1 MCTTVPGVGD
11 GILKPALNVGSSPSL
26 ATSSL
31 GSLHPFPHLHMEMV
45 LATSQGH
52 CQDGQAVCSY
62 GVKAGTSAS
71 FNE

>member
-31 GSLHPFPHLHMEMV
+31 GSLHCFPICTQRWYWLPRKVIARMDRLCAVMV
-45 LATSQGH
+45 
-52 CQDGQAVCSY
+52 
-62 GVKAGTSAS
+62 
-71 FNE
+71 